1 MLSPLLVLL
10 VEDNDDHAELVMRN
24 FEKLDFPCHIKH
36 VRDGEAA
43 LDYLFRRGV
52 YAGLAGTPFPSLI
65 LLDLRLPRIDG
76 LSVLKEIKAAEDLQ
90 VIPIVILTSSES
102 DSDIHSAY
110 QNHVN
115 SFLVKPLDGA
125 CFSRLMQELGLY
137 WLQRNISPGIQ
148 GTRTA
153 P

>member
-1 MLSPLLVLL
+1 MKVSPLLVLL

-24 FEKLDFPCHIKH
+24 FERLDFPCTIRH

-43 LDYLFRRGV
+43 LDYIFRRGA
-52 YAGLAGTPFPSLI
+52 YADLAGSPLPSLI
-65 LLDLRLPRIDG
+65 LLDLRLPRVDG
-76 LSVLKEIKAAEDLQ
+76 LSVLKEIKSSDELR
-90 VIPIVILTSSES
+90 VIPVVVLTSSQS
-102 DSDIHSAY
+102 DNDICSAY

-137 WLQRNISPGIQ
+137 WLQRNIRP
-148 GTRTA
+148 TVHH
-153 P
+153 

>member
-1 MLSPLLVLL
+1 MKVSPLLVLL

-24 FEKLDFPCHIKH
+24 FERLDFPCTIRH
-36 VRDGEAA
+36 VRDGETA
-43 LDYLFRRGV
+43 LDYIFRRGA
-52 YAGLAGTPFPSLI
+52 YADLAGSPLPSLI

-76 LSVLKEIKAAEDLQ
+76 LSVLREIKSSDELR
-90 VIPIVILTSSES
+90 VIPVVVLTSSQS
-102 DSDIHSAY
+102 DNDICSAY

-137 WLQRNISPGIQ
+137 WLQRNIRP
-148 GTRTA
+148 TVHL
-153 P
+153 